1 VKVAD
6 AIVWVEDKFSVFI
19 VVFNVIMT
27 ENVQVGG
34 RGIFLTDVNCHY
46 SSPKIKKGLL

>member
-1 VKVAD
+1 VKVAN
-6 AIVWVEDKFSVFI
+6 AVVWIEDRFSVFI

-27 ENVQVGG
+27 ESVEVGE

-46 SSPKIKKGLL
+46 SLLKK